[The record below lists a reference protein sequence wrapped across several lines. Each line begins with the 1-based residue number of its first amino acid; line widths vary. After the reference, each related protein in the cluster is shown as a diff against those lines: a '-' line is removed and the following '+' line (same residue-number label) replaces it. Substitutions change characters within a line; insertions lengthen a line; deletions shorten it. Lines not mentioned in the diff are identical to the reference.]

1 MKKKILIFVDWY
13 KPSFKAGGP
22 IRSVHNIVNLL
33 HEDFDFYIITSDR
46 DLCDTAPIN
55 GIERDVWV
63 IAGGLRVMYLS
74 SSTFNIF
81 RIFKIFRLIR
91 PDVVYLNSLFS
102 VKFSIFPMI
111 ISRFLGLKVVLAP
124 RGMLGKGALFFKK
137 VKKHLYINTSKIL
150 GLYNG
155 INWHATSIRERDD
168 IISFFGGK
176 TRIFIAPNITTVVKS
191 KFSNKVKNQNSVNL
205 LFLSKITPKKNLVYI
220 IEILQQIPDLN
231 IHLTIAGPIENQ
243 RYWQRCLDMLK
254 KMPES
259 ISFTITGAILH
270 EEIEELFQ
278 SVHFLILPTFHENY
292 GHVIVESLIFECP
305 VIISENTPWNN
316 LENKGVGWDIELNQ
330 KQKWIDILRRCV
342 TMSQT
347 EYDTMCVKSAE
358 YAKEINN
365 ESVVNDSRMLFMR

>member
-243 RYWQRCLDMLK
+243 RYWQKCLDMLK

>member
-1 MKKKILIFVDWY
+1 LKKKILIFVDWY

-243 RYWQRCLDMLK
+243 RYWQKYLDMLK
-254 KMPES
+254 KMP
-259 ISFTITGAILH
+259 
-270 EEIEELFQ
+270 
-278 SVHFLILPTFHENY
+278 
-292 GHVIVESLIFECP
+292 
-305 VIISENTPWNN
+305 
-316 LENKGVGWDIELNQ
+316 
-330 KQKWIDILRRCV
+330 
-342 TMSQT
+342 
-347 EYDTMCVKSAE
+347 
-358 YAKEINN
+358 
-365 ESVVNDSRMLFMR
+365 